1 MYKVNKHGGDGLW
14 VLSLVLV
21 ISVFQ
26 DFFVYIWFD
35 YFWVFTFRIL
45 HTTWGDKRWES
56 GTSQNRIPHWLIEN
70 KDWTCEMCHIFNSTK
85 KNQ

>member
-56 GTSQNRIPHWLIEN
+56 GTSHKIEILIDSLRIKTDLV
-70 KDWTCEMCHIFNSTK
+70 KCVIF
-85 KNQ
+85 